1 MEAHEMQCGPFRVD
15 LRNECLWRG
24 AEVLHLRPKTFAVLR
39 YFVTHPGRLV
49 TKEELMATV
58 WPETVVH
65 EAALNICISQLRR
78 VLEGDPQAPRF
89 IATVHR
95 RGYRFIAALTAAEPP
110 TTESDGP
117 SATATRPP
125 ATPPTLVKAPLLV
138 GRERE
143 VQRLHGWLEQARHG
157 VRQVVFVTGEPGI
170 GKTTVV
176 DAFAAGLAADATLW
190 VARGQ
195 CLDHHG
201 MGEAYLPVL
210 DALGRLCREADG
222 ARVPELLEHYAPT
235 WLEQMPALRG
245 SASLEVLQRSEL
257 STSRERM
264 LREFAEAVE
273 ALTVDRLLVLVLEDL
288 HWSDHATL
296 DLIAWLARRREPA
309 RLLLL
314 GTYRPVD
321 VIVREH
327 PLQAVH
333 RDLML
338 HGQCAELRL
347 EGLAEGA
354 VAAYLGARFPGSAV
368 ATELARGLFQHTD
381 GHPLFMVQTVE
392 AWLQQ
397 GWVAAVGGQW
407 VVTAAPEEV
416 EAGVPES
423 LRQMIEQQLDGCRPE
438 EQRLL
443 EAAAVEGV
451 EFSGAAVA
459 DGIEIVVAEVEERCA
474 ALARRGQF
482 VQACGVEEWPD
493 GTISERY
500 GFLHALYQ
508 QVVYDRLPPGLRFQL
523 HRRIGEREEAAYGMR
538 AAEHAA
544 KLAMHFDHGRDY
556 RRSAPYRLQAAEN
569 ALRRHAYHEAIGHLA
584 RGLEVL
590 QTLPATRDNLQH
602 ALELQILLGM
612 VLTLTK
618 GYAAPEAAQAYARAR
633 ALCQQVGDTSHLV
646 PALWGL
652 WAYALVRT
660 ELHTAR
666 ELGEELMRLAE
677 SAPTPDVHLK
687 RAHNVLGVTLCWLGE
702 LVSARMH
709 FEQALTLDGA
719 QQHGALDIFYGQD
732 AGVVSLA
739 YLSYVLWFL
748 GYPDQALRQSQ
759 QVHAAARALAHPHSL
774 ALVLHLAAWLHQL
787 RGEVHAVQER
797 VEELVVLASQE
808 GFAYRA
814 AQATLWHGWAL
825 VAQGQHAE
833 GIAQMLQGL
842 TARHATGASFYR
854 ASHLALLAEAYGKAG
869 QVKEGLCL
877 LAEALV
883 SADTTGER
891 LYEAELY
898 RLKGELLLQQV
909 PSDVFQAERCFHQGL
924 AIARCQQ
931 AQSWE
936 LRAAMSLSRLWQQQG
951 KLPAAHKL
959 LTEVCG
965 GFTEGLDTADL
976 QEAKE
981 LLEQLAG

>member
-1 MEAHEMQCGPFRVD
+1 MEAHEVQCGPFRVD
-15 LRNECLWRG
+15 LRNECLWHG
-24 AEVLHLRPKTFAVLR
+24 AEALHLRPKTFAVLR

-49 TKEELMATV
+49 TKEELLAAV

-78 VLEGDPQAPRF
+78 VLGDDPLAPRF

-95 RGYRFIAALTAAEPP
+95 RGYRFITALTAAELPA
-110 TTESDGP
+110 TESDVTL
-117 SATATRPP
+117 ATGTPP
-125 ATPPTLVKAPLLV
+125 LAAPPTLVKAPLLV
-138 GRERE
+138 GRECE
-143 VQRLHGWLEQARHG
+143 VQSLQGWLEQARHG

-176 DAFAAGLAADATLW
+176 DAFAASLAADATLW

-222 ARVPELLEHYAPT
+222 ARVPELLERYAPT

-245 SASLEVLQRSEL
+245 SSAPAAKQRREL
-257 STSRERM
+257 GTSRERM
-264 LREFAEAVE
+264 LREFTEAVE
-273 ALTVDRLLVLVLEDL
+273 ALTVERLLVLVLEDL

-309 RLLLL
+309 RLLLV

-368 ATELARGLFQHTD
+368 ATVLARGLFQHTD

-407 VVTAAPEEV
+407 LVTAAPEEV

-423 LRQMIEQQLDGCRPE
+423 LRQMIELQLDGCRPE

-443 EAAAVEGV
+443 EAASVEGA
-451 EFSGAAVA
+451 EFSAAAVA
-459 DGIEIVVAEVEERCA
+459 AGIETPVAAVEERCA
-474 ALARRGQF
+474 VLARQGQF

-493 GTISERY
+493 GTISRRY

-508 QVVYDRLPPGLRFQL
+508 QVVYDRLPPGLRSLF
-523 HRRIGEREEAAYGMR
+523 HRRIGEREEAAYGVR

-556 RRSAPYRLQAAEN
+556 GRSAPYRRQAAEN
-569 ALRRHAYHEAIGHLA
+569 ALRRHAYHEAMGHLS

-590 QTLPATRDNLQH
+590 QTLPGTGENVQH
-602 ALELQILLGM
+602 ALELQTLLGM
-612 VLTLTK
+612 VLTITK
-618 GYAAPEAAQAYARAR
+618 GFAAPEAAQAYARAR
-633 ALCQQVGDTSHLV
+633 ALCRQVGDPPHLV

-677 SAPTPDVHLK
+677 SAPTPNFHLK
-687 RAHNVLGVTLCWLGE
+687 RAHNVLGITLCWLGE
-702 LVSARMH
+702 LVSAGTH
-709 FEQALTLDGA
+709 FEQALALSEA
-719 QQHGALDIFYGQD
+719 QQRSALDFFYGQD
-732 AGVVSLA
+732 ARVVSLA
-739 YLSYVLWFL
+739 YLSCILWFL
-748 GYPDQALRQSQ
+748 GYPDQALRKSQ
-759 QVHAAARALAHPHSL
+759 EAHAAARALAHPHSL

-787 RGEVHAVQER
+787 RGEVPAMQER

-808 GFAYRA
+808 GFVYWV
-814 AQATLWHGWAL
+814 AQATIWGGWTL
-825 VAQGQHAE
+825 TAQRQHAE
-833 GIAQMLQGL
+833 GIAQILQGVS
-842 TARHATGASFYR
+842 ARHATGASLYR
-854 ASHLALLAEAYGKAG
+854 TSDFALLAEVYGQAG
-869 QVKEGLCL
+869 QVEEGLRVV
-877 LAEALV
+877 AEALV
-883 SADTTGER
+883 MAETTEER
-891 LYEAELY
+891 VYEAELY
-898 RLKGELLLQQV
+898 RRKGELLLQQA
-909 PSDVFQAERCFHQGL
+909 PSHASQAEHCFQKAL
-924 AIARCQQ
+924 AIARRRL
-931 AQSWE
+931 AKSWE
-936 LRAAMSLSRLWQQQG
+936 LRAAVSLSRLWQRQG
-951 KLPAAHKL
+951 KKKAAYRL
-959 LTEVCG
+959 LAGCYNR
-965 GFTEGLDTADL
+965 FSEGLDTADL
-976 QEAKE
+976 REAKA